1 MGRREASDLDVGN
14 AVENRKERESMRNR
28 YDVEQSLMSCWT
40 VIDDIKLLSEAVLD
54 GKMDTDDIANY
65 LIGLHSVY
73 GLKFQNC
80 FDQFSELQKQQWA
93 ERAELVK
100 KRK

>member
-1 MGRREASDLDVGN
+1 MGGGEASDLDVGN
-14 AVENRKERESMRNR
+14 AVENRKERESMSDR

-40 VIDDIKLLSEAVLD
+40 VIDDIKLLSENVMD